1 MAENKYK
8 PLFLLAAEERLKG
21 QPPRHAKVYK
31 DDISVF
37 EADMLYVMNYLLTHE
52 DHSLGAISKA
62 TGIPKATLRKLLSPY
77 GIKRIY
83 DKNKLENLRK
93 RNLKRYI
100 RVITEY
106 NSIIKDEKGKWKA
119 LEYREKDFE
128 RFRAWLM
135 ERGYFLVVGK
145 NKYLLLPIPED
156 IKEETLAL
164 YTYRIEKGG
173 YP

>member
-1 MAENKYK
+1 LDK
-8 PLFLLAAEERLKG
+8 PLFLLVAEERLKG
-21 QPPRHAKVYK
+21 QPLRHAKVYK

-52 DHSLGAISKA
+52 NHSLGAISRG
-62 TGIPKATLRKLLSPY
+62 TGIPKATLRKLLSPH
-77 GIKRIY
+77 GIKRVY
-83 DKNKLENLRK
+83 DKKKLESLRK
-93 RNLKRYI
+93 RNLKRYL

-106 NSIIKDEKGKWKA
+106 SSIIKNEKGKWNA

-135 ERGYFLVVGK
+135 ERGYFLVIEN
-145 NKYLLLPIPED
+145 NKYLLLPVPED
-156 IKEETLAL
+156 VEEEISTL
-164 YTYRIEKGG
+164 YQHRIEGSG